1 LSLEL
6 CWVGLTRPFH
16 IRGRCF
22 LVEKMPD
29 SLESLLKV
37 DRFGEVK
44 VKKYGESI
52 LEILNEINN
61 PGSVDLLIERNNP
74 QN

>member
-1 LSLEL
+1 
-6 CWVGLTRPFH
+6 
-16 IRGRCF
+16 
-22 LVEKMPD
+22 MPD